1 MFRYEKEIKF
11 SDCKWNET
19 YENILIHKSDKSRY
33 MAMLCHH
40 TSTYYNR
47 QRKNLLVPASII
59 SWCLNI
65 FGMVSTYF
73 GKEKISEP
81 LVILIVSLGNFI
93 IATLTTIAENN
104 KAGDKVELFNQ
115 TSRDYNL
122 IASEIK
128 QELMLPPDNRASV
141 MKIIIETQRRY
152 DDLMKST
159 PNIPENVI
167 YSFINKHRKDR
178 EFLYMVQ
185 PENIINMTS
194 CRNYVYKEPYQNRE
208 NIVKKNDFFLST
220 LKKPNDNTNN
230 IIINE
235 DINNIIMNEDTN
247 NNNYINEDTNNNN
260 YINEDTNNNNYIN
273 EDINNDINISE
284 DSTSSLKTI
293 KTDCSSIEIKQV
305 TENIKNID
313 NGSESD
319 STIDLT
325 LSNNDINNML

>member
-194 CRNYVYKEPYQNRE
+194 CRNYVYKEPYQNKE

-235 DINNIIMNEDTN
+235 DINNIIM
-247 NNNYINEDTNNNN
+247 
-260 YINEDTNNNNYIN
+260 NEDTNNNNYIN

>member
-1 MFRYEKEIKF
+1 MFRYDKEMKF
-11 SDCKWNET
+11 SDCKWNQT

-65 FGMVSTYF
+65 FGMVTTYF

-167 YSFINKHRKDR
+167 YSFINKHKKDR

-220 LKKPNDNTNN
+220 LKNT
-230 IIINE
+230 
-235 DINNIIMNEDTN
+235 NEDTN
-247 NNNYINEDTNNNN
+247 NNNYINEDTNNII
-260 YINEDTNNNNYIN
+260 INEDT
-273 EDINNDINISE
+273 NNDINISE

>member
-1 MFRYEKEIKF
+1 MFRYEKEMKF

-19 YENILIHKSDKSRY
+19 YETILVHKSDKSRY

-47 QRKNLLVPASII
+47 QRKILLVPASII
-59 SWCLNI
+59 SWSLNI

-159 PNIPENVI
+159 PNIPENII
-167 YSFINKHRKDR
+167 YSFINKHKRDQ

-208 NIVKKNDFFLST
+208 NIMRKNDFFLST
-220 LKKPNDNTNN
+220 LKKPNNDD
-230 IIINE
+230 
-235 DINNIIMNEDTN
+235 DISN
-247 NNNYINEDTNNNN
+247 NND
-260 YINEDTNNNNYIN
+260 
-273 EDINNDINISE
+273 DINNDISNDNDIQNCNLENSMV
-284 DSTSSLKTI
+284 STNSNNTDETI
-293 KTDCSSIEIKQV
+293 KTINTNCSLVEIKEL
-305 TENIKNID
+305 TDNLNNSDDNEND
-313 NGSESD
+313 NCNDSGSN

-325 LSNNDINNML
+325 QINCNNIDNII

>member
-1 MFRYEKEIKF
+1 MFRYEKEMKF
-11 SDCKWNET
+11 SDCKWNDV
-19 YENILIHKSDKSRY
+19 YENILVHKSDKSRY
-33 MAMLCHH
+33 MAMLCHY

-47 QRKNLLVPASII
+47 QRKILLVPASII
-59 SWCLNI
+59 SWSLNI

-159 PNIPENVI
+159 PNIPEHVI
-167 YSFINKHRKDR
+167 ISFINKHKRDQ

-194 CRNYVYKEPYQNRE
+194 CRNYVYKKPKNDIIKTI
-208 NIVKKNDFFLST
+208 NKNDFFLST
-220 LKKPNDNTNN
+220 LKKPNND
-230 IIINE
+230 
-235 DINNIIMNEDTN
+235 D
-247 NNNYINEDTNNNN
+247 
-260 YINEDTNNNNYIN
+260 
-273 EDINNDINISE
+273 DINNDIRNDNDIQNCNLENSMV
-284 DSTSSLKTI
+284 STNSNNTDETI
-293 KTDCSSIEIKQV
+293 KTINTNCSLVEIKEL
-305 TENIKNID
+305 TDNLNNSDDNEND
-313 NGSESD
+313 NCNDSGSN

-325 LSNNDINNML
+325 QINCNNIDNII

>member
-1 MFRYEKEIKF
+1 MFRYDKEMKF

-19 YENILIHKSDKSRY
+19 YETILVHKSDKSRY

-40 TSTYYNR
+40 TSNYYNR
-47 QRKNLLVPASII
+47 QRKNLLVPASVI

-128 QELMLPPDNRASV
+128 QELMLPSDNRASV

-167 YSFINKHRKDR
+167 YSFINKHRKDS

-194 CRNYVYKEPYQNRE
+194 CRNYVYKESYQNRE

-220 LKKPNDNTNN
+220 LKKPTDNTNN

-235 DINNIIMNEDTN
+235 DTN
-247 NNNYINEDTNNNN
+247 NNNYMNEDT
-260 YINEDTNNNNYIN
+260 
-273 EDINNDINISE
+273 NNDINISE

>member
-1 MFRYEKEIKF
+1 MFRYEKEMKF
-11 SDCKWNET
+11 SDCKWNDV
-19 YENILIHKSDKSRY
+19 YENILVHKSDKSRY

-159 PNIPENVI
+159 PNIPEHVI
-167 YSFINKHRKDR
+167 ISFINKHKRDQ

-194 CRNYVYKEPYQNRE
+194 CRNYVYKRSKNDIIKTI
-208 NIVKKNDFFLST
+208 NKNDFFLST
-220 LKKPNDNTNN
+220 LKKPNND
-230 IIINE
+230 
-235 DINNIIMNEDTN
+235 D
-247 NNNYINEDTNNNN
+247 
-260 YINEDTNNNNYIN
+260 
-273 EDINNDINISE
+273 DINNDIRNDNDIQNCNLENSMV
-284 DSTSSLKTI
+284 STNSNNTDETI
-293 KTDCSSIEIKQV
+293 KTINTNCSLVEIKEL
-305 TENIKNID
+305 TDNLNNSDDNEND
-313 NGSESD
+313 NCNDSGSN

-325 LSNNDINNML
+325 QINCNNIDNII